1 MTPIDLA
8 AMPVAAIAAA
18 LGLIG
23 LCIGSFLNVCIYR
36 IPLEQSVVHP
46 PSRCTRCGKTLRW
59 YHNVPVLSWL
69 VLRGRCGF
77 CGAPVSV
84 RYPAVELLTGVVFA
98 LHAFVFEPGPLLLVR
113 LVFAAVL
120 IVLAFIDIDHRILPD
135 SMTLTGIPLGIAASV
150 WLPPGWRDVA
160 DWRRARRRQPVAHR
174 GGLLSLAQGRGHGH
188 GRREDAGD
196 DRRRARLARGDRDA
210 GPQLVQRRAGRGRH
224 ADAYQGRHAYALPFG
239 TFLSL
244 AALAASLVG
253 EPLVTWY
260 LSFYPVG
267 AGDG

>member
-1 MTPIDLA
+1 MTAIDLA
-8 AMPVAAIAAA
+8 AMPIAAIAAA

-23 LCIGSFLNVCIYR
+23 LCIGSFLNVCIFR

-46 PSRCTRCGKTLRW
+46 PSRCMQCGQTLRW
-59 YHNVPVLSWL
+59 YHNVPVVSWL

-77 CGAPVSV
+77 CGTPVSV

-135 SMTLTGIPLGIAASV
+135 SMTLTGIPLGVLASV
-150 WLPPGWRDVA
+150 WLPPGWRDSLIGVA
-160 DWRRARRRQPVAHR
+160 LGGGSLWLIAEGYYRWRRVEGMGMGDVKMLAMIGAVLGWRAVIVT
-174 GGLLSLAQGRGHGH
+174 LILSSCSGA
-188 GRREDAGD
+188 
-196 DRRRARLARGDRDA
+196 
-210 GPQLVQRRAGRGRH
+210 LVGAVVMMRSKDGMR
-224 ADAYQGRHAYALPFG
+224 YALPFG

-244 AALAASLVG
+244 GALAASLVG
-253 EPLVTWY
+253 ERLVTWY
-260 LSFYPVG
+260 LSFYP
-267 AGDG
+267 